1 MTKAAPRT
9 PTKGRVKQHLA
20 RRSLDGERGQ
30 ALPSHVQEPESSGWS
45 FSRKQFLTL
54 TRHSNCRPRCFVDRS
69 RCQFNSPCFVFIPP
83 LFLTGDIR

>member
-54 TRHSNCRPRCFVDRS
+54 TRHSVVGHGALS
-69 RCQFNSPCFVFIPP
+69 TAAVINSILLALCSAP
-83 LFLTGDIR
+83 LCS